1 MVNSLF
7 NWLLI
12 GCLTI
17 LHPFYVSKI
26 ELNHNAKDKTIEIS
40 VRVFTDDIELT
51 LEKFSNKTLDI
62 LHPKNP
68 ALIDSLLNKYLQAKL
83 SISIDNQYQPMHY
96 IGYEINR
103 ESIWVYLEIPTI
115 TKLKKININC
125 NFLYEYQQEQIN
137 IFQVKANGKDKSY
150 QLTNPNTHVV
160 FEM

>member
-1 MVNSLF
+1 
-7 NWLLI
+7 
-12 GCLTI
+12 
-17 LHPFYVSKI
+17 
-26 ELNHNAKDKTIEIS
+26 
-40 VRVFTDDIELT
+40 
-51 LEKFSNKTLDI
+51 
-62 LHPKNP
+62 
-68 ALIDSLLNKYLQAKL
+68 
-83 SISIDNQYQPMHY
+83 MHY

-150 QLTNPNTHVV
+150 QLENPKATVE